1 MKNILY
7 QESIVEIK
15 HLFRMMRNTLLALF
29 VFAGTAFATTLL
41 MPRRQYLLLPNHYE
55 RMIWQRKKTSYNKR
69 YRYH

>member
-29 VFAGTAFATTLL
+29 VFAESACATA
-41 MPRRQYLLLPNHYE
+41 
-55 RMIWQRKKTSYNKR
+55 SYSHTR
-69 YRYH
+69 